1 MKLLLSVT
9 TDTCS
14 KAQQRE
20 NAPKTAI
27 GVAQRHYAKVDK
39 IILDATNLHLT
50 TWLFDHHQSIKEAMH
65 PVMLL
70 LFFVI
75 WNLTLS
81 LQNVLRKRDI
91 PLSNIESHSSMWLI
105 TNFSLRFPLPA
116 SNVSFKRSKTS
127 TGFGNHIIIID
138 VKEDGENT
146 LSCDYLWKEVKVFP
160 KSLVQ
165 DCSWS

>member
-39 IILDATNLHLT
+39 IILDATNLYLT
-50 TWLFDHHQSIKEAMH
+50 VRLYDHHQSIKETMH
-65 PVMLL
+65 SVMLL
-70 LFFVI
+70 LFVVI
-75 WNLTLS
+75 RNLTLS

-91 PLSNIESHSSMWLI
+91 PL
-105 TNFSLRFPLPA
+105 
-116 SNVSFKRSKTS
+116 
-127 TGFGNHIIIID
+127 
-138 VKEDGENT
+138 
-146 LSCDYLWKEVKVFP
+146 
-160 KSLVQ
+160 
-165 DCSWS
+165 

>member
-39 IILDATNLHLT
+39 IILDATNLYLT
-50 TWLFDHHQSIKEAMH
+50 VRLYDDHQSIKETMH
-65 PVMLL
+65 SVMLL

-75 WNLTLS
+75 RNLTLS

-91 PLSNIESHSSMWLI
+91 PL
-105 TNFSLRFPLPA
+105 
-116 SNVSFKRSKTS
+116 
-127 TGFGNHIIIID
+127 
-138 VKEDGENT
+138 
-146 LSCDYLWKEVKVFP
+146 
-160 KSLVQ
+160 
-165 DCSWS
+165 